1 MTAATTPPN
10 PLDTSAPDA
19 GGAQDPSQINR
30 ATVTVLLGIA
40 IAFTLAVLFGA
51 RYVFNR
57 AADQPVAMAEVPA
70 PDAGSAECADFVAN
84 LPKKVLGYKRAE
96 LAEPAPAGAAAW
108 QRSSTQRVTLRCGV
122 DMPLQYN
129 AYSQTLQAGGAT
141 WVRVNDTPGS
151 TMATWFTTD
160 RAPVVAVTA
169 DAEQLGRR
177 ESPVEEIDAARLPH
191 EDHQP
196 APAPLTQLAAGDTS
210 ACDGFRASAPES
222 IGEGYSLLDASAD
235 PVKDPFTVVWTA
247 PGSEPVVARCGVAAP
262 ANYRAGAQLAQVN
275 GLPWFED
282 TEAGNGVTAD
292 TWYALGLPAVV
303 AASIPATGGNEVVTN
318 LSDFVSGAVVKRDA
332 P

>member
-10 PLDTSAPDA
+10 PLDSSAPGTGA
-19 GGAQDPSQINR
+19 AQDPSQINR
-30 ATVTVLLGIA
+30 ATVAVLLGMA

-84 LPKKVLGYKRAE
+84 LPKKVLGYQRAE

-108 QRSSTQRVTLRCGV
+108 QHSSTQRVTLRCGV

-129 AYSQTLQAGGAT
+129 AYSQTQDVGGAT
-141 WVRVNDTPGS
+141 WVRVDDTPGS
-151 TMATWFTTD
+151 SMATWFTTD
-160 RAPVVAVTA
+160 RSPVIAVTA
-169 DAEQLGRR
+169 DTRQLGGH
-177 ESPVEEIDAARLPH
+177 ESPVEQIDAGRLPLQ
-191 EDHQP
+191 DHQP
-196 APAPLTQLAAGDTS
+196 APAPLSQLAAGDAA
-210 ACDGFRASAPES
+210 ACAGFRQRAPES
-222 IGEGYSLLDASAD
+222 IGEGYSLVDAADD
-235 PVKDPFTVVWTA
+235 PVNDSNTVAWTA
-247 PGSEPVVARCGVAAP
+247 PGREPVVARCGVAAP
-262 ANYRAGAQLAQVN
+262 ENYRPGAQLAQVN

-318 LSDFVSGAVVKRDA
+318 LSDYVSGAVVKRDA